1 MSDLFEKASRE
12 KLRFS
17 TPKGLLTVEDLWG
30 LPLQHKSPKALSL
43 DSLAKSLARTIRENS
58 EESFVQPAQQPEAVA
73 AKFKLDIVKH
83 IIQVLMAEQEKRKA
97 EAEVANQR
105 QRILEAIHAKQEEE
119 LKGKSL
125 DELKANLDALD
136 R

>member
-17 TPKGLLTVEDLWG
+17 TPKGMLTVEDLWS
-30 LPLQHKSPKALSL
+30 LPLQHKNPKTLSL
-43 DSLAKSLARTIRENS
+43 DSLAKSLSRTIRENS
-58 EESFVQPAQQPEAVA
+58 EDSFVKPTEQPEALA

-83 IIQVLMAEQEKRKA
+83 IIEVIMAEQAKRKA
-97 EAEVANQR
+97 EADIANQR
-105 QRILEAIHAKQEEE
+105 QRILEAIHTKQEEE
-119 LKGKSL
+119 LKGKSI
-125 DELKANLDALD
+125 DELQASLTALD